1 MKKTKLLNVFI
12 IVGFVVLG
20 LLSCVGTQTK
30 GSEAAQV
37 QVDESQQTPI
47 AVAEVQQKYDPYK
60 AQPDDLLPL
69 APELTKGVFDNGL
82 TYYVRKNGNPAKRAV
97 MYLVVKAGSVHETDE
112 ERGYAHFVEHMA
124 FNGTKSFPEN
134 QLVDYFRS
142 IGMEFGAEVNAYTSF
157 DRTVY
162 MIKMPLDK
170 LTFYQK
176 GLQILKEFALDI
188 TFDPVEV
195 EKEKGVIL
203 EEMRLDKGSR
213 ERASNRELEAMLG
226 GTPYSNRS
234 PIGTEASIKNAT
246 AEKLKAFYLKHYTL
260 NRMAIIVVADQTPAY
275 LVRSVKEVF
284 EKLPS
289 QPQALTDFAYKID
302 SIPDLKFSLSTDDD
316 FGMATVGY
324 EQITPLKPEKT
335 LRDYNN
341 FVIRNLTEQAI
352 NFRLNALINSG
363 KANWE
368 DAYFGTDY
376 FFGQTR
382 SLDLVMRTKAGK
394 ELESFKSLIEE
405 IERLKQYGFTVSEF
419 NRALASHRAWV
430 KTLDVED
437 MDLKSDDFA
446 EEYTRNFMYDEPV
459 PGVTNERVYIT
470 NVLNT
475 LTLDMLN
482 AYMREMLKDF
492 TKGFIYV
499 RTKPQ
504 YASLKQENF
513 AKLIKEAISKKYEPF
528 VSTEKDVGLYDNL
541 LPPGKIAAEETF
553 YNDFTKLVLSNG
565 AVVYVKPTSYDK
577 DAVKIFAFAQGGYSA
592 LPEQDVMPARL
603 LSYLMN
609 AAGYSDIS
617 SDKINELLAP
627 YRVSLKWNV
636 DSTSQYL
643 IGETKT
649 NDIEPLLRLISLL
662 QTGPGQD
669 VANFNR
675 AKQSILNEI
684 ESLDED
690 PEYRFRNDWQKVLY
704 GDSEYIKGFSV
715 NKFDAITYAQCAD
728 LMKRLFGN
736 AAKFTYV
743 IVGDVTLNTLK
754 PLLEKHI
761 ASLPGKS
768 DTSKVVWKDLKP
780 QKPTQEKYVF
790 TYAKE
795 NKADVVLY
803 FTGSMK
809 YTWESEAIFEI
820 LKTSLNNRLLD
831 RIREELSGTYVIS
844 CDGSLDVLPKEQ
856 YSFIIQFS
864 TDPAR
869 VDDLIAA
876 VRREIDAYITG
887 VFDDKYVK
895 QIASQLNRS
904 SGYIYTNDFWL
915 WNTGL
920 TLLYGTNDFSFS
932 QQWLLR
938 STLATKENIQMMA
951 EKVFNTE
958 YHYVFVLQPPAVA
971 AKNE

>member
-1 MKKTKLLNVFI
+1 MKKSKVLNVLTI
-12 IVGFVVLG
+12 IGFVALG
-20 LLSCVGTQTK
+20 LLSCVGTQAK
-30 GSEAAQV
+30 GSEEAQA
-37 QVDESQQTPI
+37 QNENTQQAPV
-47 AVAEVQQKYDPYK
+47 AVVEVKQKYDPYQAK
-60 AQPDDLLPL
+60 PDDLLPL
-69 APELTKGVFDNGL
+69 APDLTKGVFDNGL
-82 TYYVRKNGNPAKRAV
+82 TYYVRKNGNPSKRAV

-142 IGMEFGAEVNAYTSF
+142 IGMEFGAEINAYTSF

-213 ERASNRELEAMLG
+213 ERASNKELEAMLG
-226 GTPYSNRS
+226 GTPYANRS

-246 AEKLKAFYLKHYTL
+246 AEKLKAFYTRHYTL

-275 LVRSVKEVF
+275 LIRSIKDVF
-284 EKLPS
+284 EKLPA
-289 QPQALTDFAYKID
+289 QPQVLTNFVYKID
-302 SIPDLKFSLSTDDD
+302 TIPVLKYSLSTDDD
-316 FGMATVGY
+316 FGMAMVGY
-324 EQITPLKPEKT
+324 KQITPLKPEKT

-341 FVIRNLTEQAI
+341 FVIRNLTDQAI
-352 NFRLNALINSG
+352 NFRLSALINSG

-368 DAYFGTDY
+368 DAYFATDY

-382 SLDLVMRTKAGK
+382 SIDLVMRAKAGK
-394 ELESFKSLIEE
+394 ELEAFKMLMEE
-405 IERLKQYGFTVSEF
+405 IERLKQNGFTLSEF
-419 NRALASHRAWV
+419 NRAISSHRAWV

-437 MDLKSDDFA
+437 MDLKSDAFA

-459 PGVTNERVYIT
+459 PGVTNERVFIT
-470 NVLNT
+470 NVLDT

-482 AYMREMLKDF
+482 SYMREMLKDF

-504 YASLKQENF
+504 FASLKQEDF
-513 AKLIKEAISKKYEPF
+513 AKIITGAISKKYEPF
-528 VSTEKDVGLYDNL
+528 VSPEKEIGLYDNL
-541 LPPGKIAAEETF
+541 LPPGKIMAEETF
-553 YNDFTKLVLSNG
+553 YNDFTKLVLANG
-565 AVVYVKPTSYDK
+565 AVVFVKPTKFDK
-577 DAVKIFAFAQGGYSA
+577 DTVKIFAFARGGYYA
-592 LPEQDVMPARL
+592 LSEQEVMPARL

-617 SDKINELLAP
+617 SDKLSELLAP
-627 YRVSLKWNV
+627 YRVNLKWNV

-649 NDIEPLLRLISLL
+649 NDVEPLLRLISLL
-662 QTGPGQD
+662 QTSPGKD
-669 VANFNR
+669 IANFNR
-675 AKQSILNEI
+675 NKQRLFDEI
-684 ESLDED
+684 ESIQED
-690 PEYRFRNDWQKVLY
+690 SEYRFRYDWQQVLY
-704 GDSEYIKGFSV
+704 GNSEYVKGFES

-728 LMKRLFGN
+728 LMKKLFGN
-736 AAKFTYV
+736 AGKFTYV
-743 IVGDVTLNTLK
+743 IVGDVTINNLK

-761 ASLPGKS
+761 GSLPGKPES
-768 DTSKVVWKDLKP
+768 STVVWKNPKP
-780 QKPTQEKYVF
+780 QKPAQQKYVF
-790 TYAKE
+790 DYAKE

-803 FTGSMK
+803 FTGPMK
-809 YTWESEAIFEI
+809 YTWEAESIFEI
-820 LKTSLNNRLLD
+820 LKASLNNRLMD

-844 CDGSLDVLPKEQ
+844 CDGSFDVIPEQQ
-856 YSFIIQFS
+856 YSFSIQFS

-876 VRREIDAYITG
+876 IRREIDTFVMG
-887 VFDDKYVK
+887 TFDDKYVK
-895 QIASQLNRS
+895 QIASQLSRS
-904 SGYIYTNDFWL
+904 TGYINTNDFWL

-920 TLLYGTNDFSFS
+920 ALLNGINDFSFS

-938 STLATKENIQMMA
+938 SVLATKENIQQMA
-951 EKVFNTE
+951 EKVFSTE
-958 YHYVFVLQPPAVA
+958 YQYVFVLQPPEA
-971 AKNE
+971 AK

>member
-1 MKKTKLLNVFI
+1 MKKSKVLNVLI

-20 LLSCVGTQTK
+20 LLSCVGTQAK
-30 GSEAAQV
+30 GSDAAQV
-37 QVDESQQTPI
+37 QSEEVQQTPI
-47 AVAEVQQKYDPYK
+47 AVTEVKQKYDPYQ
-60 AQPDDLLPL
+60 AMPDDLLPL
-69 APELTKGVFDNGL
+69 APELTKGVFDNGI

-124 FNGTKSFPEN
+124 FNGTASFPEN

-188 TFDPVEV
+188 TFDPIEV

-213 ERASNRELEAMLG
+213 ERASNKELEAMLG
-226 GTPYSNRS
+226 GTPYANRS
-234 PIGTEASIKNAT
+234 PIGTEASIRNAT
-246 AEKLKAFYLKHYTL
+246 AEKLKAFYTKHYTL

-275 LVRSVKEVF
+275 MIRSVNEVF
-284 EKLPS
+284 EKLPA
-289 QPQALTDFAYKID
+289 QPQALTNFVYKID
-302 SIPDLKFSLSTDDD
+302 SIPDLKYSISTDDD

-382 SLDLVMRTKAGK
+382 SLDLVMRAKAGK
-394 ELESFKSLIEE
+394 ELEAFKMLMEE
-405 IERLKQYGFTVSEF
+405 IERLKQNGFTVGEF
-419 NRALASHRAWV
+419 NRAISSHRAWV

-482 AYMREMLKDF
+482 NYMREMLKDF

-504 YASLKQENF
+504 FVSLKQEDF
-513 AKLIKEAISKKYEPF
+513 AKLIAGAISKKYEPF
-528 VSTEKDVGLYDNL
+528 VSTEKEIGLYDNL
-541 LPPGKIAAEETF
+541 LPPGKITAEETF
-553 YNDFTKLVLSNG
+553 YNDFTKLVLANG
-565 AVVYVKPTSYDK
+565 AVVYVKPTSFDK
-577 DAVKIFAFAQGGYSA
+577 DAVKVFAFAQGGYYA

-603 LSYLMN
+603 LSFLMN

-617 SDKINELLAP
+617 ADKLNELLAP

-643 IGETKT
+643 VGETKT
-649 NDIEPLLRLISLL
+649 NDVEPLLRLISLL
-662 QTGPGQD
+662 QASPGKD
-669 VANFNR
+669 IANFNR
-675 AKQSILNEI
+675 NKQRLFDEI
-684 ESLDED
+684 ESIQED

-704 GDSEYIKGFSV
+704 GSSEYVKGFGV
-715 NKFDAITYAQCAD
+715 NEFDAITYAQCAE
-728 LMKRLFGN
+728 LMKKLFGN
-736 AAKFTYV
+736 AGKFTYV
-743 IVGDVTLNTLK
+743 IVGDVTMDSLK

-761 ASLPGKS
+761 GSLPGKPDS
-768 DTSKVVWKDLKP
+768 SRVVWKEPKP
-780 QKPTQEKYVF
+780 QKPTQQKYIF
-790 TYAKE
+790 NYAKE
-795 NKADVVLY
+795 NKADVLLY
-803 FTGSMK
+803 FTGPIQ
-809 YTWESEAIFEI
+809 YTWETEQKFEI
-820 LKTSLNNRLLD
+820 LKASLNNRLLD

-844 CDGSLDVLPKEQ
+844 CDGSVEVLPTPQ

-876 VRREIDAYITG
+876 VRREIDAYVSG
-887 VFDDKYVK
+887 NFDDKYVK
-895 QIASQLNRS
+895 QIASQLSRTT
-904 SGYIYTNDFWL
+904 GYIYTNDFWL
-915 WNTGL
+915 WYTGL
-920 TLLYGTNDFSFS
+920 TLLNGIDDFSFV
-932 QQWLLR
+932 QQWSLR
-938 STLATKENIQMMA
+938 SVLATKENIQQMA

-958 YHYVFVLQPPAVA
+958 YQYVFVLQPPAA
-971 AKNE
+971 TEQK